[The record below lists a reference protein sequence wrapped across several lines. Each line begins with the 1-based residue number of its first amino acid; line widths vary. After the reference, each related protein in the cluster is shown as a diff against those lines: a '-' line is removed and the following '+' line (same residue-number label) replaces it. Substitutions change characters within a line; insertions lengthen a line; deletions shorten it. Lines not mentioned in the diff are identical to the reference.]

1 MLTRR
6 SLLKGA
12 GAAIGLVATSFF
24 PRMIHSATG
33 VSHPAWDSLL
43 NHHIGH
49 SFGDRRTDLIRWIHD
64 LVLRPDMPQA
74 VLLLTGDSSK
84 EMFPKAMELLL
95 PKKVV
100 HFPEDV
106 PTTRVQ
112 YDLRR
117 GMLTRV
123 KQFSPTEAQQQKW
136 LQSLEHAWLMVL
148 NDSPKVTY
156 RLFDRPRQRDGRYI
170 KWCILRTN
178 DIGWPNGILNVFHF
192 PVKPGPGGPDFLRR
206 LRDESDAFRQ
216 TLLAMPE
223 RTAIVDESGTF
234 DKWPAH
240 GRLDLNPELYKQNK
254 YRLFAEL
261 YGGKQKTISRNHH
274 V

>member
-43 NHHIGH
+43 NHIGH

-64 LVLRPDMPQA
+64 LVFRPDAPQA
-74 VLLLTGDSSK
+74 TLLLTGDSSK

-95 PKKVV
+95 PEKVV

-106 PTTRVQ
+106 PITRIQ

-123 KQFSPTEAQQQKW
+123 KQFPPTEARQQKW
-136 LQSLEHAWLMVL
+136 LQSLERAWLMVL
-148 NDSPKVTY
+148 NDSPEVTY

-178 DIGWPNGILNVFHF
+178 DIGWPNGVLNVLHF

-206 LRDESDAFRQ
+206 LRDEGDAFRQ

-240 GRLDLNPELYKQNK
+240 GRLDLNPELYTQNK

-261 YGGKQKTISRNHH
+261 YGGKRKTISRSHH